1 MRARKGC
8 ISSTGLFV
16 KKRDLVVDALRDAVS
31 KLGTVKEE
39 AAAVER
45 PMAVNVKKDAVS
57 NKVIRICKKLGTEFE
72 PP

>member
-8 ISSTGLFV
+8 ISATGLFV
-16 KKRDLVVDALRDAVS
+16 KKRDLVVAASGTLDPLLARLR
-31 KLGTVKEE
+31 K
-39 AAAVER
+39 
-45 PMAVNVKKDAVS
+45 PMAVNVKEDAVS

>member
-16 KKRDLVVDALRDAVS
+16 KKRDLVVEASGTLDPLLAGLR
-31 KLGTVKEE
+31 K
-39 AAAVER
+39 
-45 PMAVNVKKDAVS
+45 PMAVINVKEDAVS

>member
-1 MRARKGC
+1 MRARKAC

-16 KKRDLVVDALRDAVS
+16 KKRDPLLSHASLARLR
-31 KLGTVKEE
+31 K
-39 AAAVER
+39 
-45 PMAVNVKKDAVS
+45 PMAVNVKEDAVI